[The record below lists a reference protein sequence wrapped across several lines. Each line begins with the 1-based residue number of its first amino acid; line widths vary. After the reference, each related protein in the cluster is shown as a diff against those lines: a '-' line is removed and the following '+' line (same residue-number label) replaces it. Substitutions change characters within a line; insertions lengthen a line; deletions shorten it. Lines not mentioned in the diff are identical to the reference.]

1 MHTVACRLLPSDMPP
16 SHRRYQSHHCVISL
30 CSPSRLPLPDRWLTD
45 VQRRPVPEGEEKV
58 HGDEDG
64 PPSAE
69 DDLEDGQQ
77 REVSDEDPLS
87 DQEGRPVLPVA
98 GARVADVGTHDPVVA
113 WRRPK
118 L

>member
-1 MHTVACRLLPSDMPP
+1 M
-16 SHRRYQSHHCVISL
+16 
-30 CSPSRLPLPDRWLTD
+30 PLPDRWLTD

-58 HGDEDG
+58 DGDEDG
-64 PPSAE
+64 PPSAD

-113 WRRPK
+113 WRRPR
-118 L
+118 